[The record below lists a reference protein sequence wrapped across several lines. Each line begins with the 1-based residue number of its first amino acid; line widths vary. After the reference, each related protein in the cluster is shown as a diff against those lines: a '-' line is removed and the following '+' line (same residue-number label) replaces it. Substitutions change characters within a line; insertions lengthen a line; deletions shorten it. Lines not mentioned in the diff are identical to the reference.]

1 MVADWFIM
9 FYVKMIVSA
18 ILILLQIHIF
28 AKCCLPLKVW
38 TFKTQKPFIYASS
51 GEMGSQIF
59 VFIQACHSMSWLDS
73 TFMQ

>member
-9 FYVKMIVSA
+9 FYVKISA